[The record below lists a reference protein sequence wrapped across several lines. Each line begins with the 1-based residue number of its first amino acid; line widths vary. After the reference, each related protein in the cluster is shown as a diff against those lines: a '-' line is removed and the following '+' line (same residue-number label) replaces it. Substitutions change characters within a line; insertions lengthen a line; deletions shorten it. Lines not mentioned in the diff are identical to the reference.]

1 MSMKF
6 IELYGP
12 GDVIPPRPA
21 KPQPPEREEIA
32 AQVAAAQAALRDAE
46 AAEAALMDE
55 RQALKAQP
63 QGLEQNRQALS
74 QQRLPPR
81 RLDWRAA
88 ELLDRRQELEEED
101 CALTQRQH
109 SARLRAGRAVEA
121 LKQAPRRLERAQRR
135 QAQEA

>member
-1 MSMKF
+1 MKM
-6 IELYGP
+6 EGMYGP

-21 KPQPPEREEIA
+21 TPQPLGADELA
-32 AQVAAAQAALRDAE
+32 AQVAAAQAALRAAE
-46 AAEAALMDE
+46 AAEVALMDE

-81 RLDWRAA
+81 RLDRRAA
-88 ELLDRRQELEEED
+88 ERLDRRQELEEED

-109 SARLRAGRAVEA
+109 SARLRAGRAGEA
-121 LKQAPRRLERAQRR
+121 LKQAPRRLARAQRR
-135 QAQEA
+135 QAPEA